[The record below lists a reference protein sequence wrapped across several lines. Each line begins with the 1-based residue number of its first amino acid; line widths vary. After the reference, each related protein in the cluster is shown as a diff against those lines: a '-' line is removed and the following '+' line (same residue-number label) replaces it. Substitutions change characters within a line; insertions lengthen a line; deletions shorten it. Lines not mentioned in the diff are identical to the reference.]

1 MFVVKKGAK
10 RFGSRIAQCLVLCM
24 PAEKNILAV
33 GFPASGAPERRAD
46 LASKKNPEIILHSKC
61 FLEEFITKRR
71 VNACLF
77 LDGNF

>member
-1 MFVVKKGAK
+1 VHKGLDQGLHNGLFK
-10 RFGSRIAQCLVLCM
+10 EYPQK
-24 PAEKNILAV
+24 KNILPV
-33 GFPASGAPERRAD
+33 GFPAIGGPERRAD
-46 LASKKNPEIILHSKC
+46 LASKQIPEIILDSKC